1 MRFNKKF
8 DLDFPE
14 EVFDY
19 DNNLI
24 TYKTSAGEFRYKNEI
39 RKYKKKN
46 INPTIHDNTIPISG
60 YEICGF
66 NNTRGT
72 SGGQGRTTVVIKH
85 PITGHKFV
93 MTADNF
99 YIDVI
104 NKLEIKNG
112 VIQSKCFL
120 GFDRYE
126 RLFPIRLIIEN
137 DPLILGASL
146 ELTTKKPSSPNKLVI
161 GARCKSKNYGEVI
174 YVGPISKGALV
185 ETDFDGSGYS
195 FSTKNVYKKTSTHLY
210 IFQKCNDPDTL
221 CIETWIGKGTIEK
234 IIDPNAGTNL
244 SIDTIKQSIL
254 SENNCTFDHIE
265 PIGDNS
271 KAEKHTI
278 TYDGVVYFNHKLFMY
293 QESPRKIVIV
303 QKLSATYYGGKTVEK
318 YLLRGEI
325 ICNTFKNEVKLNPYK
340 GKLDS
345 GYTYNSY
352 CISLTNSYEDNK
364 LSDIFDEFTG
374 DIQKLVPIRS
384 KVCLGRTFHNNLD
397 LSDLHSCIK
406 ILNKQN
412 KEIPHFDDIRV
423 NNGHKLEINANIL

>member
-46 INPTIHDNTIPISG
+46 INPTILDNTIPISG
-60 YEICGF
+60 YEIRGF
-66 NNTRGT
+66 NNIRGT
-72 SGGQGRTTVVIKH
+72 SGGQGRATVTIKH

-185 ETDFDGSGYS
+185 ETDFDGSGYP
-195 FSTKNVYKKTSTHLY
+195 FDRLNIYKKTSTRLY
-210 IFQKCNDPDTL
+210 LFQKCNDPDTL

-254 SENNCTFDHIE
+254 SENNCLFDHIE
-265 PIGDNS
+265 PIRDNS
-271 KAEKHTI
+271 KAEKYTI
-278 TYDGVVYFNHKLFMY
+278 TYRDTAYYDHKLFMY
-293 QESPRKIVIV
+293 QESPKKIIIV
-303 QKLSATYYGGKTVEK
+303 QRLRATYCDGKTAEK
-318 YLLRGEI
+318 YLLRGEV
-325 ICNTFKNEVKLNPYK
+325 ICNVTRNEVRLNPYK
-340 GKLDS
+340 SKNDS
-345 GYTYNSY
+345 GPDYY
-352 CISLTNSYEDNK
+352 ISLTTSPNRLHDV
-364 LSDIFDEFTG
+364 FDEFTG

-384 KVCLGRTFHNNLD
+384 NAHLRSLGYSYRTNLNI
-397 LSDLHSCIK
+397 SDLHPCIR
-406 ILNKQN
+406 ILDKQG

-423 NNGHKLEINANIL
+423 NNGHKIEINVNLL

>member
-1 MRFNKKF
+1 
-8 DLDFPE
+8 
-14 EVFDY
+14 
-19 DNNLI
+19 
-24 TYKTSAGEFRYKNEI
+24 
-39 RKYKKKN
+39 
-46 INPTIHDNTIPISG
+46 
-60 YEICGF
+60 
-66 NNTRGT
+66 
-72 SGGQGRTTVVIKH
+72 
-85 PITGHKFV
+85 

-104 NKLEIKNG
+104 NKLEIKSG

-146 ELTTKKPSSPNKLVI
+146 ELTTNKLVI

-185 ETDFDGSGYS
+185 ETGYNGPS
-195 FSTKNVYKKTSTHLY
+195 YLFYDRMNIYKKTSTRLY

-221 CIETWIGKGTIEK
+221 CIETWIGQGTIEK
-234 IIDPNAGTNL
+234 IINPNAGTNL
-244 SIDTIKQSIL
+244 NINTIKQSIL
-254 SENNCTFDHIE
+254 SDNNCLFDHIE
-265 PIGDNS
+265 PIRDNS
-271 KAEKHTI
+271 KAEKYTI
-278 TYDGVVYFNHKLFMY
+278 TYRGTAYYDHKLFMY
-293 QESPRKIVIV
+293 QESPKKIIIV
-303 QKLSATYYGGKTVEK
+303 QRLRATYCDGKTVEK

-352 CISLTNSYEDNK
+352 CISLTNSYGDNK

-384 KVCLGRTFHNNLD
+384 NAHLGSGYSYRTD
-397 LSDLHSCIK
+397 LNISDLHPCIR

-412 KEIPHFDDIRV
+412 KEIPHFDEIRV

>member
-24 TYKTSAGEFRYKNEI
+24 TYKTSTGEFRYKNEI

-66 NNTRGT
+66 NNTCGT
-72 SGGQGRTTVVIKH
+72 RGGQGRTTVTIKH

-174 YVGPISKGALV
+174 YVGPISNGALV
-185 ETDFDGSGYS
+185 EADFDGASYS
-195 FSTKNVYKKTSTHLY
+195 YKMNIYKKTSTRLY
-210 IFQKCNDPDTL
+210 LFQKCNDPDTL
-221 CIETWIGKGTIEK
+221 CLETWIGQGTIEK

-254 SENNCTFDHIE
+254 SEDNCKFDHIE
-265 PIGDNS
+265 PIRDNS
-271 KAEKHTI
+271 KAEKYTI
-278 TYDGVVYFNHKLFMY
+278 TYRGTAYYDHKLFMY
-293 QESPRKIVIV
+293 QESPKKIIIV
-303 QKLSATYYGGKTVEK
+303 QRLRATYCDGKTVEK
-318 YLLRGEI
+318 YLLRGEV
-325 ICNTFKNEVKLNPYK
+325 ICDAAGNEVRLNPYESK
-340 GKLDS
+340 NGCISSPD
-345 GYTYNSY
+345 Y
-352 CISLTNSYEDNK
+352 CISLTTGPKRLHNV
-364 LSDIFDEFTG
+364 FDEFTG

-384 KVCLGRTFHNNLD
+384 NAHLGSGYSYRTDLD
-397 LSDLHSCIK
+397 ISDLHPCIR
-406 ILNKQN
+406 ILDKQG

-423 NNGHKLEINANIL
+423 NNGNKLEINANIL

>member
-1 MRFNKKF
+1 MRFNKKYKI
-8 DLDFPE
+8 DFPE
-14 EVFDY
+14 EVLDY

-66 NNTRGT
+66 NNTCGT
-72 SGGQGRTTVVIKH
+72 SGGQGRTTVTIKH

-146 ELTTKKPSSPNKLVI
+146 ELTTKKPSSPNNKLVI

-185 ETDFDGSGYS
+185 ETDFDGASYS
-195 FSTKNVYKKTSTHLY
+195 YKMNIYKKTSTRLY
-210 IFQKCNDPDTL
+210 VFQKCNDPDTL
-221 CIETWIGKGTIEK
+221 CLETWIGQGTIEK

-254 SENNCTFDHIE
+254 SENNCLFDHIE
-265 PIGDNS
+265 PIRDNS
-271 KAEKHTI
+271 KAEKYTI
-278 TYDGVVYFNHKLFMY
+278 TYRGTAYYDHKLFVY
-293 QESPRKIVIV
+293 QESPKKIIIV
-303 QKLSATYYGGKTVEK
+303 QRLRATYCDGKTVEK
-318 YLLRGEI
+318 YLLRGEV

-345 GYTYNSY
+345 SPDYY
-352 CISLTNSYEDNK
+352 ILLTTGPKRLHDV
-364 LSDIFDEFTG
+364 FDEFTG

-384 KVCLGRTFHNNLD
+384 NAHFGSGYSYRTD
-397 LSDLHSCIK
+397 LNISDLHPCIR
-406 ILNKQN
+406 ILDKQG